1 MKRPKIKVP
10 KDPQEL
16 SELDIAYADD
26 PGEDFNY
33 ILSKVSKEVKR
44 SIDNGYQL
52 TSKDMAVVHK
62 AVQSYTLLKDNER
75 RDRKEAKEEQDMS
88 EEEFIQIL
96 SQLPLEVLEP
106 IYLKKVEEQKEL
118 ESIKYKQ
125 IEGGDEE
132 S

>member
-125 IEGGDEE
+125 IGGGDE
-132 S
+132 

>member
-1 MKRPKIKVP
+1 MRPKIKVP

>member
-52 TSKDMAVVHK
+52 TSNDMAVVHK
-62 AVQSYTLLKDNER
+62 AVQSYTLLKDVER
-75 RDRKEAKEEQDMS
+75 KDRKEAKEEQDMS